1 MMSKNDPS
9 LFTRRHA
16 LETLALGA
24 LSPAAFAA
32 DPFPTRPIKIIVPYP
47 PGSSTD
53 FLGRLIADRLGE
65 QLKQPVTV
73 ENKPGAGGV
82 VGTQQLSLAAGD
94 GYTLGIC
101 SLATFAMVPAT
112 MKDPLY
118 DATRDFS
125 PLSMLVS
132 TDLVMAT
139 GPSVPATLKEFTAWA
154 ARETKPLFLGTLG
167 AGTSGHFAGF
177 MFSKAANF
185 KWEPIHYRSNG
196 DMMTGLL
203 AGDIHA
209 VFTGPSVV
217 QAQVKA
223 GKMRALALVGDK
235 RSQAYPEVPTFV
247 ELGYKDMQFSNWLGI
262 AAPAKVPAEILDKLH
277 AELMVAMNHPQVRS
291 KLMEGGYTI
300 IANKRDEFAAGIRKD
315 VAMWSDMVKT
325 TGFKAA

>member
-1 MMSKNDPS
+1 MSKTDTFK
-9 LFTRRHA
+9 FTRRHA
-16 LETLALGA
+16 LEMMAIGA
-24 LSPAAFAA
+24 LSPAAMAA
-32 DPFPTRPIKIIVPYP
+32 DPFPTRAIKIIVPYS

-53 FLGRLIADRLGE
+53 FLGRLIADRLAE

-73 ENKPGAGGV
+73 DNKPGAGGV
-82 VGTQQLSLAAGD
+82 VGTQQLALAPGD

-101 SLATFAMVPAT
+101 SLATFAMAPAT

-125 PLSMLVS
+125 PLSSLIS

-139 GPSVPATLKEFTAWA
+139 GTSVPATLKEFSAWA

-167 AGTSGHFAGF
+167 AGTSGHFSGF

-196 DMMTGLL
+196 DMMTALL

-223 GKMRALALVGDK
+223 GKMRALAICGEK
-235 RSQAYPEVPTFV
+235 RSAAYPEVPTFA
-247 ELGYKDMQFSNWLGI
+247 ELGYKDMGFTNWIGI
-262 AAPAKVPAEILDKLH
+262 AAPAKVPTDILNKLH
-277 AELMVAMNHPQVRS
+277 AELVIAVNHPQVRS
-291 KLMEGGYTI
+291 KLLEGGYGI
-300 IANKRDEFAAGIRKD
+300 IANSREEFAAGIRKD

-325 TGFKAA
+325 TGFKAS